1 MKKLKLIFTVFLAL
15 SAASVVAQ
23 SRHFN
28 SATIG
33 MGGGGTAYVDGYH
46 ANFLNPANLM
56 INNTGRKPKRT
67 LGLLGGVGLRAR
79 GTLLNQDVYETYFT
93 QGLVLEGQTRV
104 DMLNAWFGSDVSNTR
119 NVAVGL
125 NVVPFGFSNRG
136 KNTAFSL
143 ATRVRTIEEFNVN
156 KGFMELA
163 FYGLDSDHF
172 ANPVPVNFS
181 NTVLA
186 YSEVSV
192 GFAMELPIP
201 LTGLIE
207 KLPFINGISIYAGA
221 APKYIIG
228 LQSTEL
234 DFTSTLQVTPADQN
248 GPGVITHDFNY
259 SAYVYGDLA
268 TQMSAYSNARQSDPT
283 AKFGDYVDYDGSD
296 IGTLGSGFGLDLG
309 VTAEI
314 DVSLPALGILGKRQ
328 VLRVSMSATD
338 LGSVSYNENPQEINA
353 NSIFTFDGDIGDD
366 SFGDYFDTLSD
377 SLENDVYG
385 GFEARDAPERKYD
398 LPGMYNFGVALTL
411 GKLTTTVDY
420 GVGFNDFGTNTD
432 ISFLTLGA
440 EYRLLNFIPIRVGT
454 RRGGDFSAAY
464 SAGIGLDF
472 RFLELT
478 LGASTVSSD
487 ADKGTSLAFAWS
499 GLVLRFQ

>member
-46 ANFLNPANLM
+46 ANFINPANLM
-56 INNTGRKPKRT
+56 INNTGRKPQRT
-67 LGLLGGVGLRAR
+67 IGLLGGLGVRAG
-79 GTLLNQDVYETYFT
+79 GTMLNQSVYDTYFT
-93 QGLVLEGQTRV
+93 KGLILEGQTRS
-104 DMLNAWFGSDVSNTR
+104 DMLEAWFGSDVNNTR
-119 NVAVGL
+119 NVVVGL
-125 NVVPFGFSNRG
+125 NIVPFGFSNRG

-143 ATRVRTIEEFNVN
+143 ATRVRTIEEFDVN

-172 ANPVPVNFS
+172 SNPVPVDFT
-181 NTVLA
+181 NTVLS
-186 YSEVSV
+186 YTEVSL
-192 GFAMELPIP
+192 GFAMALPIP

-207 KLPFINGISIYAGA
+207 KLPFINGINIYAGA
-221 APKYIIG
+221 APKYIVG

-234 DFTSTLQVTPADQN
+234 DFNSTLQITGADQN
-248 GPGVITHDFNY
+248 GPGTITHDFNY
-259 SAYVYGDLA
+259 SMFVYGDLA
-268 TQMSAYSNARQSDPT
+268 TQMSDYSRARQTNDK
-283 AKFGDYVDYDGSD
+283 AKLGDYVDYDGSD
-296 IGTLGSGFGLDLG
+296 IGTLGTGFGLDLG

-314 DVSLPALGILGKRQ
+314 DVSLPALGFLGKRQ

-338 LGSVSYNENPQEINA
+338 LGSVSFKENPKEVRA
-353 NSIFTFDGDIGDD
+353 NSVFNFDGDIGDE

-377 SLENDVYG
+377 SLQNDIYG
-385 GFEARDAPERKYD
+385 GFETRDAPERKYD
-398 LPGMYNFGVALTL
+398 LPGMYNFGASLTL
-411 GKLTTTVDY
+411 GKLTATADY
-420 GVGFNDFGTNTD
+420 GVGFNDLGYNTK
-432 ISFLTLGA
+432 ISYVTLGA

-454 RRGGDFSAAY
+454 RRGGDYSAAY
-464 SAGIGLDF
+464 SAGLGVDF

-487 ADKGTSLAFAWS
+487 SDKGTTLAFAWS
-499 GLVLRFQ
+499 GLVFRF

>member
-1 MKKLKLIFTVFLAL
+1 MKKLKLIFTLFLAL
-15 SAASVVAQ
+15 SAASVAAQ

-33 MGGGGTAYVDGYH
+33 MGGGGTAFVDGYH

-67 LGLLGGVGLRAR
+67 LGLLGGVGLRAG
-79 GTLLNQDVYETYFT
+79 GTLLNQSVYDTYLT
-93 QGLVLEGQTRV
+93 QGLVLEGNTRT

-119 NVAVGL
+119 NVVVGL
-125 NVVPFGFSNRG
+125 NLVPFGFSNRG

-143 ATRVRTIEEFNVN
+143 ATRVRAIEEFDVN

-172 ANPVPVNFS
+172 ASPVPVNFS
-181 NTVLA
+181 NTLLS
-186 YSEVSV
+186 YSEISV
-192 GFAMELPIP
+192 GFAMALPIP

-207 KLPFINGISIYAGA
+207 KLPFINGINIYAGA
-221 APKYIIG
+221 APKYIVG

-259 SAYVYGDLA
+259 SAFVYGDLA
-268 TQMSAYSNARQSDPT
+268 TQMAAYSNARNGSDPN
-283 AKFGDYVDYDGSD
+283 AKLGDYVDYDGSD
-296 IGTLGSGFGLDLG
+296 VGSLGSGFGLDLG
-309 VTAEI
+309 VTAEL
-314 DVSLPALGILGKRQ
+314 DVSLPALGFLGKRQ

-338 LGSVSYNENPQEINA
+338 LGSISFKENPKEINA
-353 NSIFTFDGDIGDD
+353 NSIFTFDGDVGDD

-385 GFEARDAPERKYD
+385 GFSANDSPERKYD

-411 GKLTTTVDY
+411 GKLTATADY
-420 GVGFNDFGTNTD
+420 GVGFNDFGTNTE
-432 ISFLTLGA
+432 ISYLTLGA

-454 RRGGDFSAAY
+454 RRGGDYSAAY
-464 SAGIGLDF
+464 SAGLGLDF

-499 GLVLRFQ
+499 GLVIRF